1 MEECKRFGY
10 IKIQDLTRSL
20 VRFFAV
26 RRRGRLMRD
35 YFLISVLLVVGGL
48 VISGAVEIYFSYVE
62 SRDQLALVQRDRCRS
77 GRKDRTHRS

>member
-48 VISGAVEIYFSYVE
+48 VISGAV
-62 SRDQLALVQRDRCRS
+62 
-77 GRKDRTHRS
+77 